1 MPKGEIVGMF
11 TGRVCLSLMAR
22 TMMENRKE
30 KKNNNNDGKQEQR
43 RRDPQEKVRRPKPL
57 NT

>member
-22 TMMENRKE
+22 TTTG
-30 KKNNNNDGKQEQR
+30 KNNNNDGMITEGIKSQE
-43 RRDPQEKVRRPKPL
+43 E
-57 NT
+57 